1 LLGCIALS
9 DIIRDSSR
17 LAVDALREMGIE
29 SYLVTGDNR
38 RSAAHVASQLGIEH
52 VFAEVLPNE
61 KALKVDE
68 IHKLGKQSP

>member
-1 LLGCIALS
+1 
-9 DIIRDSSR
+9 
-17 LAVDALREMGIE
+17 MGIE